1 LNRKQPKLQ
10 IVTRISFIGCRNFRD
25 ERRGK
30 EMIHQSQKTYIIKL
44 VFEISNPFNQSFNT
58 SLEEERKNL
67 QNEINVVKDN
77 IKTFE
82 TSLLLPTMMM
92 A

>member
-1 LNRKQPKLQ
+1 
-10 IVTRISFIGCRNFRD
+10 
-25 ERRGK
+25 
-30 EMIHQSQKTYIIKL
+30 MIHQSQKTYIIKL

-67 QNEINVVKDN
+67 QNEVNVVKDN
-77 IKTFE
+77 IKMFE
-82 TSLLLPTMMM
+82 TSLLLATMMM